1 MNNYQ
6 DYLKMPLALTF
17 EEMAQIHGQM
27 LEELGEDEIA
37 LELYEDLLEQSRKY
51 HDYRSNWVV
60 WTREEKMDKDP
71 GRSICHDTLLIKF
84 NVLSRYLRQNGKP
97 ALWRDTL
104 GDEKADRYV
113 RKRVG
118 DFACYLIFLDAI
130 SSR

>member
-6 DYLKMPLALTF
+6 DYLKMPLALTLD
-17 EEMAQIHGQM
+17 EMNHIHAQM

-51 HDYRSNWVV
+51 HYYRSNWVV
-60 WTREEKMDKDP
+60 WSREEKMDNDP
-71 GRSICHDTLLIKF
+71 ARSICHDTLLIKF
-84 NVLSRYLRQNGKP
+84 NVLARYLRQNGKP

-104 GDEKADRYV
+104 GDETVDRYV

-118 DFACYLIFLDAI
+118 DFACYLILIDAI

>member
-27 LEELGEDEIA
+27 LEELGDDEIA

-60 WTREEKMDKDP
+60 WSREEKMDKDP

-84 NVLSRYLRQNGKP
+84 NVLARYLRQNGKP
-97 ALWRDTL
+97 AYGGIPWEMKKPTVMSENAL
-104 GDEKADRYV
+104 GILPAT
-113 RKRVG
+113 
-118 DFACYLIFLDAI
+118 
-130 SSR
+130 